1 MVGAS
6 LKRRAWPMALALVG
20 IFFAGFVTEVVAA
33 SELIALAGTVSLL
46 IIYPLGGLSRLGVL
60 RYASLAYALL
70 FGVALAFIVGG
81 VIPILATGLVWV
93 LAD

>member
-46 IIYPLGGLSRLGVL
+46 IIYPLGGLGLILLGLLQFRLVD
-60 RYASLAYALL
+60 
-70 FGVALAFIVGG
+70 GVALAFIVGG